1 MILVHWE
8 EATGTSHRPHRVFC
22 VVTQDLIPLIPPA
35 LATEPTTWL
44 NKVVFY
50 ISDKYLPLL
59 AEDSLEVPPANGY
72 IHMCVFSPLKQDD
85 CTLHPTHGV
94 KHNCL
99 CSTRIQGCTMLYI
112 GVSGFFSRNLQL
124 VRKNINSISE
134 CWLDLIVLVE
144 HGRALLDRDVIQS
157 VVLVLVVNE
166 ACLSITAIS
175 AHYKS
180 GRTHKV

>member
-99 CSTRIQGCTMLYI
+99 CSTRIQGCTMLSLGSQDFFPETFNLCVKI
-112 GVSGFFSRNLQL
+112 LTASVSADLTLLYLSSTAGLSLIAMSSNLL
-124 VRKNINSISE
+124 FLYSSSTKHA
-134 CWLDLIVLVE
+134 W
-144 HGRALLDRDVIQS
+144 A
-157 VVLVLVVNE
+157 
-166 ACLSITAIS
+166 
-175 AHYKS
+175 
-180 GRTHKV
+180 